1 MILDTYFSI
10 WGCADWQD
18 SQGRVTT
25 VRKIPTCQDVLSA
38 DESTLSIPDVA
49 ERIGVS
55 VTRVHALLQE
65 GKLIAVERDN
75 VPQIPEQLLDR
86 TEVNR
91 FTPGVLALL
100 ADGGYSR
107 EEILS
112 WLYEEDETLPG
123 RPVDALHGHLAREV
137 MRRAQAMAL

>member
-1 MILDTYFSI
+1 M
-10 WGCADWQD
+10 
-18 SQGRVTT
+18 
-25 VRKIPTCQDVLSA
+25 RKIPTCQDVLSA
-38 DESTLSIPDVA
+38 EESTLTVPDVA
-49 ERIGVS
+49 DRIGVS

-65 GKLIAVERDN
+65 GKLIAVNRGD

-91 FTPGVLALL
+91 FTPGVLSLL
-100 ADGGYSR
+100 ADGGYR
-107 EEILS
+107 PEEILT
-112 WLYEEDETLPG
+112 WLYTEDESLPG